1 MLKLIVVLLSIL
13 LLDAIKANSNNKI
26 LKSLTAKCE
35 NSNTDSCTY
44 SLGFFSNDPLMPYSG
59 NYQIYVDSVNVNDG
73 SVSVTYSSPQF
84 VNFDVKVGSEIS
96 IEFTTLDGPQS
107 FMLFKVFNKPDGA
120 GQLVKDSR
128 SRQWIVPNGCQE
140 SVCPLLLGR
149 SQQWAPNLKAKL
161 LVNGQV
167 NATLDAIA
175 DLIQTYIAKDDVLSF
190 EAITDP
196 LTSPIPDELSVYMK
210 MDNEIIFQW
219 FSNAY
224 PVPMIVI
231 SNGCLPPMPSPFGG
245 LLIPLNQNQLLSAAE
260 SVKKSYSG
268 TWYPKAMDD

>member
-1 MLKLIVVLLSIL
+1 MLKLIVVLFSIL
-13 LLDAIKANSNNKI
+13 WLETIKANSDKKI
-26 LKSLTAKCE
+26 SKSLTAKCA
-35 NSNTDSCTY
+35 NSNTESCTY
-44 SLGFFSNDPLMPYSG
+44 SLGFFSTDPQMPYSG
-59 NYQIYVDSVNVNDG
+59 DYQIYVDSVNVNDG
-73 SVSVTYSSPQF
+73 SVSVTYVSPQF
-84 VNFDVKVGSEIS
+84 ANFDVKVGSEIS
-96 IEFTTLDGPQS
+96 IEFTTLEGPQS

-149 SQQWAPNLKAKL
+149 SQDWALNLKAKL

-167 NATLDAIA
+167 NATLNIIV
-175 DLIQTYIAKDDVLSF
+175 DLVQVYIAKGDVLSF

-196 LTSPIPDELSVYMK
+196 LTSSIPDELSVYMK

-224 PVPMIVI
+224 PAPMIVI
-231 SNGCLPPMPSPFGG
+231 AAMPSPFGG
-245 LLIPLNQNQLLSAAE
+245 FLIPLNQNQLIRAVE
-260 SVKKSYSG
+260 SIKNSYSG
-268 TWYPKAMDD
+268 KWYRETIDN

>member
-13 LLDAIKANSNNKI
+13 WLDTIKANSDNKI
-26 LKSLTAKCE
+26 LNSLTAKCT
-35 NSNTDSCTY
+35 NSNTESCTY
-44 SLGFFSNDPLMPYSG
+44 SLGFFSTDPQMPYSG
-59 NYQIYVDSVNVNDG
+59 DYQIYVDSVGLGDG
-73 SVSVTYSSPQF
+73 SVSVTYASPQF

-140 SVCPLLLGR
+140 NSCGLLLGR
-149 SQQWAPNLKAKL
+149 SEDWALNLKANL

-167 NATLDAIA
+167 AAIMNVTV
-175 DLIQTYIAKDDVLSF
+175 DLLQIFVAKDDVLSF

-196 LTSPIPDELSVYMK
+196 LTSSIPDELSVYMK

-224 PVPMIVI
+224 PAPMIVI

-245 LLIPLNQNQLLSAAE
+245 FLIPLNQNQLISAVE
-260 SVKKSYSG
+260 SIKNSYSG
-268 TWYPKAMDD
+268 KWYPETIDN